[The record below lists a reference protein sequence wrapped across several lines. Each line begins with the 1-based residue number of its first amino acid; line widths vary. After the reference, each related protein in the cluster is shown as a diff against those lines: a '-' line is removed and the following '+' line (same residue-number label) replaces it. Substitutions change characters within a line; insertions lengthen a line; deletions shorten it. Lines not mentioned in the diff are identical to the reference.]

1 MVEKV
6 NMLWKKDKKNEF
18 ESTRKEEAQDK
29 PLDFTKDMDLKN
41 AKPIKPH
48 FEQKRD
54 KDIEKEG
61 DEAESEKADTG
72 ILKPDELTALYDST
86 IRDIKEGQIV
96 KSKIIEIRPKEI
108 VVDLNYKS
116 EGIIPIEEFPEPNK
130 LKIGDE
136 VEVLLESKENEDGRV
151 VVSKQKA
158 DKLQGWERII
168 STYSEGDIIAGK
180 PIRKV
185 KGGLM
190 VDIGMEAF
198 LPASLASL
206 KTYTNLDGMLNQ
218 EIEFKIVK
226 INKSRKNIV
235 ISRKDVLQQRLEE
248 SRQKLLKELEKG
260 HIITGVVKNITDFGA
275 FIDLG
280 GMDGLLHITD
290 MNWGR
295 ISHPS
300 EMLAIGDKVEVM
312 VLDFNK
318 ETSRVSLGLKQK
330 TSNPWEEVG
339 KKYPVGSKIKGKVVN
354 IMPYGAFIELEKG
367 IEGLIHISE
376 LSWSKRYS
384 HPNELLAI
392 GDVVEA
398 VVLDVDK
405 ENQKIS
411 LGMKQLE
418 ADPWLGAEEKFPVGA
433 KVKGK
438 VRNLTDYGIF
448 VELEEGID
456 GLIHISEMSWT
467 KKISHPRE
475 ILKKGQKI
483 EAVVLALDSKNRKLS
498 LGLKQLTSD
507 PWPKI
512 AQTYKEDYAITGK
525 ITNVTNFGI
534 FVELEKDLE
543 GLIHISELEEK
554 TLPELESKYKV
565 GDEMQVRVIKLDGD
579 QRKIAL
585 GLDKEKK

>member
-1 MVEKV
+1 MVERV
-6 NMLWKKDKKNEF
+6 NMLWKKDKKSEF
-18 ESTRKEEAQDK
+18 ESTKKKEETQDK
-29 PLDFTKDMDLKN
+29 SLDLTKGADLEN
-41 AKPIKPH
+41 IKLH
-48 FEQKRD
+48 IEQKDD
-54 KDIEKEG
+54 KDVERETDK
-61 DEAESEKADTG
+61 AESEKARAS
-72 ILKPDELTALYDST
+72 ILKPDELTVLYDST
-86 IRDIKEGQIV
+86 IRDLKEGQIV
-96 KSKIIEIRPKEI
+96 KSKIIEIRPKEV

-116 EGIIPIEEFPEPNK
+116 EGIIPIEEFEKPNK

-136 VEVLLESKENEDGRV
+136 VEVLLELRENEDGRV

-168 STYSEGDIIAGK
+168 STYREGDIIVGK

-198 LPASLASL
+198 LPASLAGL
-206 KTYTNLDGMLNQ
+206 KTYTNLDGMLNH

-226 INKSRKNIV
+226 INKARKNIV
-235 ISRKDVLQQRLEE
+235 VSRKDVLQQRLEE
-248 SRQKLLKELEKG
+248 SRQRLLKELEKG
-260 HIITGVVKNITDFGA
+260 RIVTGVVKNITDFGA
-275 FIDLG
+275 FIDIG

-290 MNWGR
+290 MSWGR

-300 EMLAIGDKVEVM
+300 ELLAIGDKVEVM

-318 ETSRVSLGLKQK
+318 ETNRISLGLKQK
-330 TSNPWEEVG
+330 TPNPWEEVD
-339 KKYPVGSKIKGKVVN
+339 KKYPVGSKVKGKVTN
-354 IMPYGAFIELEKG
+354 IVPYGAFVELESG

-398 VVLDVDK
+398 IVLDIDK
-405 ENQKIS
+405 GNQKIS

-418 ADPWLGAEEKFPVGA
+418 VDPWLGAEEKFPVGA
-433 KVKGK
+433 KLKGK
-438 VRNLTDYGIF
+438 VRNLTDYGVF
-448 VELEEGID
+448 VELEEGVD

-467 KKISHPRE
+467 KRISHPGE

-483 EAVVLALDSKNRKLS
+483 EAVVLAVDSKTRKLS
-498 LGLKQLTSD
+498 LGLKQLTPD

-512 AQTYKEDYAITGK
+512 AQTYKEGYTTTGK
-525 ITNVTNFGI
+525 VTKLTNFGI

-543 GLIHISELEEK
+543 GLLHISELEEK

-565 GDEMQVRVIKLDGD
+565 GGKIQVKVIKLDD
-579 QRKIAL
+579 SQRKIAL
-585 GLDKEKK
+585 ALQR

>member
-1 MVEKV
+1 
-6 NMLWKKDKKNEF
+6 MLWKRSEKGKG
-18 ESTRKEEAQDK
+18 ESAGKEEIQDK
-29 PLDFTKDMDLKN
+29 PASTAGDPAVKDGLK
-41 AKPIKPH
+41 
-48 FEQKRD
+48 
-54 KDIEKEG
+54 G
-61 DEAESEKADTG
+61 DEPAEKHPKRKRNRNLQEQG
-72 ILKPDELTALYDST
+72 INEEEAEDSDVSVIKDDELTALYNST
-86 IRDIKEGQIV
+86 VKDLKEGQII

-108 VVDLNYKS
+108 VVDIGYKS
-116 EGIIPIEEFPEPNK
+116 EGIISIGEFPEPDR
-130 LKIGDE
+130 LKVGDE
-136 VEVLLESKENEDGRV
+136 IEVLLESKENENGCV

-168 STYSEGDIIAGK
+168 STYKEGDIIVGT
-180 PIRKV
+180 PLRKV

-206 KTYTNLDGMLNQ
+206 RAYGNLDKMLNQ
-218 EIEFKIVK
+218 ELEFKIVK
-226 INKSRKNIV
+226 INKARRNIVVSRKEAI
-235 ISRKDVLQQRLEE
+235 QQRLEE

-260 HIITGVVKNITDFGA
+260 RLITGVVKNITDFGA

-280 GMDGLLHITD
+280 GLDGLLHITD
-290 MNWGR
+290 MSWGR

-300 EMLAIGDKVEVM
+300 EMLAIGDKVEVV

-318 ETSRVSLGLKQK
+318 ETNRVSLGLKQK
-330 TSNPWEEVG
+330 TQNPWEDVD
-339 KKYPVGSKIKGKVVN
+339 KKYPSGAKVKGKVVN
-354 IMPYGAFIELEKG
+354 IMPYGAFVELEKG

-398 VVLDVDK
+398 VVLDFDK
-405 ENQKIS
+405 DNQKIS

-418 ADPWLGAEEKFPVGA
+418 ADPWLGAEEKFPIGTR
-433 KVKGK
+433 VKGK
-438 VRNLTDYGIF
+438 VRNMTDYGVF
-448 VELEEGID
+448 VELEEGVD

-467 KKISHPRE
+467 KKINHPGE

-483 EAVVLALDSKNRKLS
+483 EAIILSVDSKNRKLS
-498 LGLKQLTSD
+498 LGLKQLMPD

-512 AQTYKEDYAITGK
+512 AQTYKEGYTTTGK
-525 ITNVTNFGI
+525 ITKITSFGI

-543 GLIHISELEEK
+543 GLIQITELEEK
-554 TLPELESKYKV
+554 TQADLESKYKIGNKIAV
-565 GDEMQVRVIKLDGD
+565 KVVKLDD
-579 QRKIAL
+579 TQRKIAL
-585 GLDKEKK
+585 LKV